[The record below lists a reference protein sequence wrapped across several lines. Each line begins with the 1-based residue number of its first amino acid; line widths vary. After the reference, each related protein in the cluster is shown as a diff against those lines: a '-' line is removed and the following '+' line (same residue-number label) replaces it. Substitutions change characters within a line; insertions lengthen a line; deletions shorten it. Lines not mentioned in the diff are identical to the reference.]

1 MEAGL
6 AAALLAVV
14 HVSAGNLRFLAGVP
28 RSRWLSIAGGISVAY
43 VFARLLPELA
53 DAQERLGES
62 ARGFFAPLEEH
73 AYLLA
78 LAGLALFYGVERTT
92 VGSRDRRKKRAGAVA
107 GSSAVAFWFSI
118 GSFGVYTALIGSALT
133 DEAAAGRRPL
143 VLFTFAMALHFI
155 VNDYGLREQHK
166 EAYTRVGRWLLA
178 CAVLAGW
185 FVAHLVDL
193 PETWLVGVL
202 AFLAGGIVLNVL
214 KEELPE
220 RRQSRFWAFAL
231 GAVAYATLLQVA

>member
-73 AYLLA
+73 PYLLA
-78 LAGLALFYGVERTT
+78 HGGHAIYNGV
-92 VGSRDRRKKRAGAVA
+92 
-107 GSSAVAFWFSI
+107 
-118 GSFGVYTALIGSALT
+118 
-133 DEAAAGRRPL
+133 
-143 VLFTFAMALHFI
+143 
-155 VNDYGLREQHK
+155 
-166 EAYTRVGRWLLA
+166 
-178 CAVLAGW
+178 
-185 FVAHLVDL
+185 
-193 PETWLVGVL
+193 
-202 AFLAGGIVLNVL
+202 
-214 KEELPE
+214 
-220 RRQSRFWAFAL
+220 
-231 GAVAYATLLQVA
+231 